1 MNTLIMNYTLLYVSL
16 ASFILIFLIFLI
28 KKFLKTSSKLIK
40 YLYFIFLITIYRI
53 FSLNSPNLNSS
64 RALGFFYIVL
74 SFSLIKFIDILINES
89 YYKNRKNLD
98 VPHLMRN
105 ILVVIALAISFFS
118 ILKNFFSVNL
128 TSLLTT
134 SAILSAVIGL
144 AVQDILTTF
153 IAGLVLTSDKSLE
166 IGDTVIIGDIVGKVV
181 DTNWRTTKVQKAGGG
196 IVNFPN
202 NMVLKE
208 STINYYKKSNIIITI
223 KVSASYNDPPNKVK
237 NLLLHIAYNNSSVLK
252 DPEPFVII
260 TGFNDSSIN
269 YELKG
274 CIYDEYLRKT
284 ATETELYSA
293 IWYTFRREGIKIP
306 YSIRE
311 ILTPKDLIE
320 APHEILKSYFQNV
333 EFFSTLKDN
342 DLEELQ
348 KISKLK
354 TYGKN
359 EFIFLQ
365 NDPGDSFFIIK
376 KGKVCIVLEDREL
389 ACLKEGDFFGEM
401 SLLTGNPRN
410 ASVKA
415 NEDTE
420 VFVIE
425 KEDFKGLIQKNQNL
439 FNNVLEFLTK
449 REEDQI
455 KFKKNLDDDKHRHE
469 NSEDVKK
476 TIFKKLANFF
486 EI

>member
-1 MNTLIMNYTLLYVSL
+1 
-16 ASFILIFLIFLI
+16 
-28 KKFLKTSSKLIK
+28 
-40 YLYFIFLITIYRI
+40 
-53 FSLNSPNLNSS
+53 
-64 RALGFFYIVL
+64 
-74 SFSLIKFIDILINES
+74 
-89 YYKNRKNLD
+89 
-98 VPHLMRN
+98 
-105 ILVVIALAISFFS
+105 
-118 ILKNFFSVNL
+118 
-128 TSLLTT
+128 
-134 SAILSAVIGL
+134 
-144 AVQDILTTF
+144 
-153 IAGLVLTSDKSLE
+153 
-166 IGDTVIIGDIVGKVV
+166 
-181 DTNWRTTKVQKAGGG
+181 
-196 IVNFPN
+196 
-202 NMVLKE
+202 
-208 STINYYKKSNIIITI
+208 
-223 KVSASYNDPPNKVK
+223 
-237 NLLLHIAYNNSSVLK
+237 
-252 DPEPFVII
+252 
-260 TGFNDSSIN
+260 
-269 YELKG
+269 
-274 CIYDEYLRKT
+274 
-284 ATETELYSA
+284 
-293 IWYTFRREGIKIP
+293 
-306 YSIRE
+306 
-311 ILTPKDLIE
+311 LIE

-365 NDPGDSFFIIK
+365 NEPGDSFFIIK

-389 ACLKEGDFFGEM
+389 ACLKAGDFFGEM